1 MIPFLMHSI
10 VNQLNLNK
18 FQKYPCLPHGKHPD
32 QAHLWMT
39 VGKKKLI
46 HSLRVWQK
54 PGNIYNFFYNPFY
67 SPHLLCSI
75 KETSIQTLSTMV
87 LWDTRPKS
95 SRSAGFLN
103 SCYYLPQ
110 YFVSPSMACCMAN
123 SMNLD
128 SVTSSLIFFTEKCV
142 IFHTNNHRIYYGKV
156 RQKKEIQKG
165 RRQKEREIEKE
176 SQTL

>member
-1 MIPFLMHSI
+1 MHSI

-67 SPHLLCSI
+67 SPHLLCSK
-75 KETSIQTLSTMV
+75 KETSIQTLSMMV
-87 LWDTRPKS
+87 LWDTGPKS
-95 SRSAGFLN
+95 SWSAGFLN
-103 SCYYLPQ
+103 SCYYFPQ
-110 YFVSPSMACCMAN
+110 YFISPSMACCMAN

-128 SVTSSLIFFTEKCV
+128 SVTNLGELARSLAACGQPAPVGKFS
-142 IFHTNNHRIYYGKV
+142 GKV
-156 RQKKEIQKG
+156 LAATRTFPEDLRSKIP
-165 RRQKEREIEKE
+165 
-176 SQTL
+176 